1 MFILGDSSTAEF
13 TMNQS
18 TPGEDETIKSKST
31 ETREITLSVSETGNE
46 DINTKNNEPHC
57 KTIQIVTQTNNF
69 DDQSKGDNSTDL
81 SDNLG
86 KILSLADVAEFIEK
100 GLPLPGIK
108 DLDIKPLEIDP
119 QPSTLQRKNKPWE
132 N

>member
-1 MFILGDSSTAEF
+1 VFILGDSSTAEF

-57 KTIQIVTQTNNF
+57 KFKKCTVSISIIIDILN
-69 DDQSKGDNSTDL
+69 KY
-81 SDNLG
+81 NLLY
-86 KILSLADVAEFIEK
+86 IHDFYTSFE
-100 GLPLPGIK
+100 
-108 DLDIKPLEIDP
+108 
-119 QPSTLQRKNKPWE
+119 
-132 N
+132 